1 MATAFVRL
9 PPFNG
14 HAPVGGAAD
23 DAESAAGGPVLADAP
38 APWLIRSDRG
48 ETVARGESL
57 QDLATALH
65 TSEQGGADARAG
77 DARLVA
83 LAPADQVLA
92 LPIAIPGRSAAEMRR
107 ATPFAVEEH
116 LTEDIESMH
125 VATGA
130 LVRGAEAMCLAV
142 PRAALA
148 AWLEALGEHGLA
160 PRFLTADAMAL
171 PSAPDIIA
179 VLHEGERALVRCG
192 DHLAGIDAS
201 LLPVVVEGFCE
212 RPDEDAAPSLL
223 EVNGAMRQVDIAAL
237 SLAESERR
245 DLPAIDFLADA
256 FADGDAA
263 VNLLQG
269 EFAPRRGSWV
279 NLPRWKPL
287 AALASAGLLVW
298 LSAMAV
304 EGWWANQQATVR
316 REQAVALYR
325 DIYGVEQV
333 VGNPVNRMR
342 SHLGQS
348 PQSGP
353 GGRALIGHLG
363 SGLATSVGDYELR
376 TLSYAAGRGLAADV
390 IVPGYDALDRLEQGL
405 ADKGVQLTI
414 ASAEQ
419 QDGRVRARLRV
430 GADS

>member
-1 MATAFVRL
+1 MATAIVRL
-9 PPFNG
+9 P
-14 HAPVGGAAD
+14 AAD
-23 DAESAAGGPVLADAP
+23 QSLADVSV
-38 APWLIRSDRG
+38 PWLVRSDRG

-65 TSEQGGADARAG
+65 VPEENGQNARAG
-77 DARLVA
+77 DTRLVA
-83 LAPADQVLA
+83 LVPADQVLA

-116 LTEDIESMH
+116 LTQDIESIH

-130 LVRGAEAMCLAV
+130 LVRGAEVICLAV
-142 PRAALA
+142 PRSALTE
-148 AWLEALGEHGLA
+148 WLEALAEHGLA

-171 PSAPDIIA
+171 PSGNDTIT
-179 VLHEGERALVRCG
+179 VLHEDERALVRRG
-192 DHLAGIDAS
+192 DRLAGIDAS
-201 LLPVVVEGFCE
+201 LLPIVLEGLCE
-212 RPDEDAAPSLL
+212 HGDEEALPSLV
-223 EVNGAMRQVDIAAL
+223 EVNGAMRQVDLGAL
-237 SLAESERR
+237 PLAECERR
-245 DLPAIDFLADA
+245 DLPGLDFLADS
-256 FADGDAA
+256 FADGNNA

-279 NLPRWKPL
+279 NLSRWKPL
-287 AALASAGLLVW
+287 AALAAAGLLIW

-304 EGWWANQQATVR
+304 EGWWANRQATVL

-325 DIYGVEQV
+325 DIYGVDQV
-333 VGNPVNRMR
+333 VGNPANRMR
-342 SHLGQS
+342 SQLGQS

-363 SGLATSVGDYELR
+363 SGLASLAGEYELR
-376 TLSYAAGRGLAADV
+376 TLSYAEGRGLAADV
-390 IVPGYDALDRLEQGL
+390 IVPSYDALDRLEQDL
-405 ADKGVQLTI
+405 TDKGVPMTI

-430 GADS
+430 GGDS